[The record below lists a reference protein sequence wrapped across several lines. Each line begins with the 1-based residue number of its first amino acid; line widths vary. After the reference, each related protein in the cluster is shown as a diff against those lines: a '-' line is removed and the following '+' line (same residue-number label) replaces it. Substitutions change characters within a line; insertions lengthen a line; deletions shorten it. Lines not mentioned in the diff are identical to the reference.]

1 MEIEPEGICPSN
13 LDRKPFDLAF
23 SPDPQPTSTSA
34 PQIPYAKIGIDIT
47 IAPSHDLEPLT
58 ISAHDVEEEV
68 AANAELHLQKSE
80 RRKIMPGAVYD
91 EATHE
96 VLVPGDTIIGDI
108 NAQNYLLFPLAID
121 RDGGLG
127 PLARSFLF
135 GDQPRK
141 HQKPFPA
148 WRPHATTLY
157 RRLTDPHAPLG
168 IANTANAHWAKTKP
182 RPFFGHSYTA
192 PTPREYLMQKLGL
205 CVTKGLT
212 LLLRNSFQK
221 LGRHPNDQYIPP
233 PPGFDPEMN
242 PIRNPTET
250 ST

>member
-1 MEIEPEGICPSN
+1 
-13 LDRKPFDLAF
+13 
-23 SPDPQPTSTSA
+23 
-34 PQIPYAKIGIDIT
+34 
-47 IAPSHDLEPLT
+47 
-58 ISAHDVEEEV
+58 
-68 AANAELHLQKSE
+68 
-80 RRKIMPGAVYD
+80 MPGAIYD
-91 EATHE
+91 ETTRE
-96 VLVPGDTIIGDI
+96 VLIPSDTFIGDI
-108 NAQNYLLFPLAID
+108 NAQNYLLFPFAID

-141 HQKPFPA
+141 HQQPFPA

-168 IANTANAHWAKTKP
+168 IANTANAHWNKTKP

-221 LGRHPNDQYIPP
+221 LGRHPNDQYILP

-250 ST
+250 SIGS